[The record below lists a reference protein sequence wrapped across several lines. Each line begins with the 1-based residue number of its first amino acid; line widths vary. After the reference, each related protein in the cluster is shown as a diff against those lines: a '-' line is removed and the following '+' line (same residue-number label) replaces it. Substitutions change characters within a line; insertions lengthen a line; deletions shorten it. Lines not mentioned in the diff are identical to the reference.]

1 MDLRPRGIGVTNSDM
16 ASLPPRAPGSDLSD
30 AEWMIRVAGSFIY
43 ERVPSR
49 LADVEMGPVDD
60 AGMSRQAGFEVLPL
74 RVT

>member
-1 MDLRPRGIGVTNSDM
+1 
-16 ASLPPRAPGSDLSD
+16 
-30 AEWMIRVAGSFIY
+30 MIRVAGSFIY

>member
-1 MDLRPRGIGVTNSDM
+1 
-16 ASLPPRAPGSDLSD
+16 
-30 AEWMIRVAGSFIY
+30 MIRVAGSFIY

-74 RVT
+74 RVYLSIRSSGDAAPRRGRVG